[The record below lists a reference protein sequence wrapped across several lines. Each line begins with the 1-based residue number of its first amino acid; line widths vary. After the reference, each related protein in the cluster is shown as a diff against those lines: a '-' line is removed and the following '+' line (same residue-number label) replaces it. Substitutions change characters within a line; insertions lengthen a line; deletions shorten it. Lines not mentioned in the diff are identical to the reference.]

1 MFAELMWAL
10 RVAAL
15 HLAVPQRT
23 TRLVGKGPAVGKAA
37 FCGMLFLV
45 WGELRGRPLMGFFLC
60 MILSRNVI
68 FDLCFD
74 FVPHNGK
81 GRCCAKFVCLYL
93 LLITNLHSRLH
104 ILKWNQHC
112 RFVSTFKIHTKNV
125 ILSTGMWSSSTC
137 LEQSQKYSNFCAFIS
152 AHFLGNWIQLLASRY

>member
-23 TRLVGKGPAVGKAA
+23 KRLVEKGPAVGKAA

-60 MILSRNVI
+60 MILSRNVV
-68 FDLCFD
+68 FGLCFD
-74 FVPHNGK
+74 FVLHNCE
-81 GRCCAKFVCLYL
+81 GRGCAKFFCPYL
-93 LLITNLHSRLH
+93 LLITNLHSGLP

-112 RFVSTFKIHTKNV
+112 RFVSTFKIHTKNI
-125 ILSTGMWSSSTC
+125 ILSMGMWSVFYLSRAASKIFQ
-137 LEQSQKYSNFCAFIS
+137 LLYLFIS
-152 AHFLGNWIQLLASRY
+152 SLLG